1 MKIKV
6 NGKEK
11 YLDTNEKQI
20 TLTETINS
28 LGYLPNTIVV
38 ELNNLI
44 VNYEAWATESVEEGD
59 ILEIVSIVGGG

>member
-44 VNYEAWATESVEEGD
+44 VNYEGWATESVEDGD
-59 ILEIVSIVGGG
+59 TLEIVSIVGGG